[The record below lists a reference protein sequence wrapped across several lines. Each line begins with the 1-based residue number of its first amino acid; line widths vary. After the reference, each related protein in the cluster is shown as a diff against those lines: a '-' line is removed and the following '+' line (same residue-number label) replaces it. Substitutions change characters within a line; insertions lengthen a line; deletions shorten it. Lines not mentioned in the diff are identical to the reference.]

1 MGIDVWNVGT
11 LIDLSGLH
19 ASRWRGNT
27 VVYPRKNRV
36 LVVHITHGKPVL
48 SDTSHMVDSQPPIR
62 IDIWSDIACP
72 WCYIGKRRLE
82 AGIRQY
88 QESVSEPREVH
99 IVYHSYELQPGAPK
113 TSDASAAQQF
123 SDMKG
128 MPVEQ
133 AEQMF
138 AQVTDVAKGEGLT
151 YRFDLLKMTSTR
163 LAHELLH
170 YAHFVGK
177 QAEMKERL
185 LRAHFEEGVNVS
197 DADELVRL
205 ATEVGLDAKST
216 RDALSTHAYG
226 SAVNDDIHTAS
237 QIGVQGVPFFV
248 LNSKYSIGGA
258 QDPSVFAQALTQ
270 VHEED
275 DA

>member
-1 MGIDVWNVGT
+1 
-11 LIDLSGLH
+11 
-19 ASRWRGNT
+19 
-27 VVYPRKNRV
+27 
-36 LVVHITHGKPVL
+36 
-48 SDTSHMVDSQPPIR
+48 MVDSHKPIR

-88 QESVSEPREVH
+88 QDGVAEPREVH
-99 IVYHSYELQPGAPK
+99 IVYHSYELQPNAPE
-113 TSDASAAQQF
+113 TTELSAAQQF
-123 SDMKG
+123 SEIKG
-128 MPVEQ
+128 MPAEQ
-133 AEQMF
+133 AQQMF
-138 AQVTDVAKGEGLT
+138 DQVTDVAKGEGLT

-177 QAEMKERL
+177 QSEMKERL

-197 DADELVRL
+197 DAAELIRL
-205 ATEVGLDAKST
+205 AVEVGLDG
-216 RDALSTHAYG
+216 DAVTEALTTHSYG
-226 SAVNDDIHTAS
+226 AAVDDDIHTAS

-248 LNSKYSIGGA
+248 LNSKYSLGGA

-270 VHEED
+270 VHEEGD
-275 DA
+275 E